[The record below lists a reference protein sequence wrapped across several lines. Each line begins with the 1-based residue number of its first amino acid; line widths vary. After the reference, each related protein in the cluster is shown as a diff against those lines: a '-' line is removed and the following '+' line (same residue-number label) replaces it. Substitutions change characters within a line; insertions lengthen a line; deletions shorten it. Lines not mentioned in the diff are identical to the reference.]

1 MFNPEE
7 YTHLYVDH
15 QAYSDMPC
23 QIGWEFIGGD
33 QFEMEFESGVLT
45 LNTTEETL
53 GECTDCKLISYYT
66 VCPSYETCDSSENS
80 MRIIEDVSVIVRLPC
95 SEDAIN
101 IVSFD

>member
-1 MFNPEE
+1 
-7 YTHLYVDH
+7 
-15 QAYSDMPC
+15 MPC

-45 LNTTEETL
+45 LNATEETL
-53 GECTDCKLISYYT
+53 GECTDCKLISYYI